1 MKINAVKSNEYIVS
15 KLHVS
20 NIMIEID
27 TKQNFSSSSPSDRKL
42 MHLFRS
48 LLQSFHA
55 PIDDYLS

>member
-1 MKINAVKSNEYIVS
+1 MKINAGKSNEYIVS

-27 TKQNFSSSSPSDRKL
+27 TKQNSSSSSDRKL